1 MAHKA
6 LKAME
11 IGDLAMMGF
20 DELSVGQHQKVSIA
34 RGLVQKSRIMILDE
48 PTSNLD
54 IRHQVFVS
62 AFLKKLAARTGMVI
76 LMISHDLNLA
86 VKFSD
91 RIIVMGAPGRI
102 YGIGTPDE
110 MITEDMIRDVYDVQC
125 SVVTNHGSPHVILE
139 SVLPVEMEGT
149 EAEGSDRETQ
159 HGVL

>member
-1 MAHKA
+1 MNNK
-6 LKAME
+6 
-11 IGDLAMMGF
+11 I
-20 DELSVGQHQKVSIA
+20 IA
-34 RGLVQKSRIMILDE
+34 IVA
-48 PTSNLD
+48 
-54 IRHQVFVS
+54 VV
-62 AFLKKLAARTGMVI
+62 VI
-76 LMISHDLNLA
+76 LVAGIGVALFSMGNNGENSSSEVDA
-86 VKFSD
+86 V
-91 RIIVMGAPGRI
+91 VVI

>member
-20 DELSVGQHQKVSIA
+20 DELSAGQHQKVSIA
-34 RGLVQKSRIMILDE
+34 RGLVQKPRIMILDE

-86 VKFSD
+86 AKFSD

-139 SVLPVEMEGT
+139 SVMPVEMEGPK
-149 EAEGSDRETQ
+149 AEGSDRETQ

>member
-62 AFLKKLAARTGMVI
+62 AFLKKLAARTGW
-76 LMISHDLNLA
+76 
-86 VKFSD
+86 
-91 RIIVMGAPGRI
+91 
-102 YGIGTPDE
+102 
-110 MITEDMIRDVYDVQC
+110 
-125 SVVTNHGSPHVILE
+125 
-139 SVLPVEMEGT
+139 
-149 EAEGSDRETQ
+149 
-159 HGVL
+159 

>member
-1 MAHKA
+1 
-6 LKAME
+6 
-11 IGDLAMMGF
+11 
-20 DELSVGQHQKVSIA
+20 
-34 RGLVQKSRIMILDE
+34 
-48 PTSNLD
+48 
-54 IRHQVFVS
+54 
-62 AFLKKLAARTGMVI
+62 MVI

-86 VKFSD
+86 AKFSD